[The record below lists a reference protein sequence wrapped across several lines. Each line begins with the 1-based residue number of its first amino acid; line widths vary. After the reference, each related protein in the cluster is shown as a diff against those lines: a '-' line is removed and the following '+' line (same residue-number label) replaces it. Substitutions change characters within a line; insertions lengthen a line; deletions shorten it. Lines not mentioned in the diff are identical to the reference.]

1 MSDAKKSDWEIH
13 TVAVMR
19 RTPGGPWW
27 PLVAFAM
34 CIAGTLS
41 ADSPCDNDR
50 LPAELC
56 APEARSDFGMVAT
69 GSPEATETAVNILEN
84 GGNAI
89 DAAVAASLALS
100 VVDSDASG
108 IGGMTSMVIH
118 LANGRTL
125 AIDGT
130 SHAPMVIDVKK
141 YRTFKESG
149 RSYGYEAVA
158 VPTTLAALEYAR
170 ARYGS
175 MDMAALLQPAIQ
187 FAERGYELSR
197 IQIKW
202 THRYYE
208 NITKSSHYVSLIAM
222 EDGRTVGD
230 PGDRHCQPDLAS
242 TLRRIASEGVQ
253 SFYRGGI
260 ASEIEADMIRN
271 GGSLRKSDLA
281 MVRIREVQPLH
292 TTYRGFDVYTV
303 PPPSGGPG
311 LVVGLN
317 ILETY
322 PSDFLAEDSADRH
335 HVFLDSFR
343 IAAADARRVT
353 RRNMRPDSNP
363 LSKSHARDRTALIVP
378 GKAIPKE
385 ILASPQNPECQKPGE
400 STTQVSVADNQGN
413 VVSLTQTLSRSFG
426 AKVATQGL
434 GFPYN
439 SFLEFFNVDQPQC
452 PGYLQPNSPCPT
464 DIAPTIVLRNG
475 VLFVALG
482 SPGSNR
488 IPVLVAGV
496 LSNMVDRGMGVRDA
510 VTAPR
515 VVWGGVSRKRAHVE
529 VVDPITE
536 EDVVAL
542 ELMGFKD
549 MTVLRYPPPEA
560 PEDTSVTKFGGVN
573 AIGYDPQTGEFTGV
587 GDPRRWGS
595 AMGPRVVAVR
605 E

>member
-1 MSDAKKSDWEIH
+1 MVAM
-13 TVAVMR
+13 TVF
-19 RTPGGPWW
+19 
-27 PLVAFAM
+27 VAGVLS
-34 CIAGTLS
+34 AGT
-41 ADSPCDNDR
+41 PCHDNG
-50 LPAELC
+50 LPPELC
-56 APEARSDFGMVAT
+56 AQEARSDFGMVAT
-69 GSPEATETAVNILEN
+69 GSAEATETAVNILEN

-89 DAAVAASLALS
+89 DAAVAAALTLS

-118 LANGRTL
+118 LADGRTL

-130 SHAPMVIDVKK
+130 SHAPMVINVNK
-141 YRTFKESG
+141 YRAFKESG

-175 MDMAALLQPAIQ
+175 MDMAALLQPAID
-187 FAERGYELSR
+187 FAELGYELSR

-208 NITKSSHYVSLIAM
+208 NITNSSHYMSLIAM
-222 EDGRTVGD
+222 EDGRTVGN

-253 SFYRGGI
+253 SFYRGSI
-260 ASEIEADMIRN
+260 ANEIEADMIRN
-271 GGSLRKSDLA
+271 GGFLRKSDLA
-281 MVRIREVQPLH
+281 MVRIHEVRPLY
-292 TTYRGFDVYTV
+292 TTYRGFDVHTV
-303 PPPSGGPG
+303 PGPSGGPG

-335 HVFLDSFR
+335 HVFLDTFR
-343 IAAADARRVT
+343 IAAADAQKVT
-353 RRNMRPDSNP
+353 SRNMRPGTDP
-363 LSKSHARDRTALIVP
+363 LRKAHARDRAALIVP

-385 ILASPQNPECQKPGE
+385 TLASHFDPECEKPGE

-426 AKVATQGL
+426 AKVATPGL

-452 PGYLQPNSPCPT
+452 PGHLQPNSPCPT

-475 VLFVALG
+475 VLFAALG

-488 IPVLVAGV
+488 IPGLVAGI
-496 LSNMVDRGMGVRDA
+496 LSNMVDRGMSVRDA

-515 VVWGGVSRKRAHVE
+515 VVWGGVSWKRAHVE

-542 ELMGFKD
+542 GQMGFEN

-573 AIGYDPQTGEFTGV
+573 AIGFDPQTGEFTGV

-595 AMGPRVVAVR
+595 AKGPRVVPVH